1 MHAPNVI
8 RTLAI
13 VRRLADGYMLQLP
26 DGVLGMGEDMSI
38 GYAMP
43 YGEEGTW
50 GISPFATMDL
60 AALDALLTRY
70 GIGHP
75 LPPVKVQDHVRTLL
89 PAGLRFE
96 TEGLRQRDL
105 QGDL

>member
-13 VRRLADGYMLQLP
+13 VRRLADGYTLKLP
-26 DGVLGMGEDMSI
+26 DGVLAMGEDMSI
-38 GYAMP
+38 GYAMT
-43 YGEEGTW
+43 YGEEGHW
-50 GISPFATMDL
+50 GISPLATMDL

-75 LPPVKVQDHVRTLL
+75 LPPAPIQDHVSNLSS
-89 PAGLRFE
+89 AGLRAE
-96 TEGLRQRDL
+96 LDGLRGREEL
-105 QGDL
+105 LP